1 MCTVQKMKIVHTYN
15 CISHSRGDS
24 GRRESIRVGRT
35 NGSGV
40 CLDFDQYFILKFLLQ
55 NRANDRIELYQEN
68 ERIRVRFLNGNMLE
82 QISFELPELGVSA
95 PRLFPFVKDMDDPV
109 VSCDVQ
115 GAQDVLMLL
124 PFVNIYNRCNQISER
139 NSLIH
144 LCRYPICSVRLVK
157 CLLSALTCYMID
169 GHHKKN
175 NEIYPVVTYALRSL
189 QHTFCSVWDVEEGS
203 EVWDKVDD
211 YRKFSPYPGIYSN
224 ENGSLIRKKMDQVDN
239 GKTVWENCFTDD
251 EKMEMIALFRWMEQ
265 MKLLLGVHYIV
276 PHQFYLKVDEEAGF
290 DSKIYTNEE
299 MYQKTVCKIKE
310 IDEQVKKWDWEHI
323 DALHK
328 RKILNTARIHLCRS
342 QNIPD
347 FSMCPVP

>member
-15 CISHSRGDS
+15 CISHSRGDG

-68 ERIRVRFLNGNMLE
+68 ERIR
-82 QISFELPELGVSA
+82 
-95 PRLFPFVKDMDDPV
+95 
-109 VSCDVQ
+109 
-115 GAQDVLMLL
+115 
-124 PFVNIYNRCNQISER
+124 
-139 NSLIH
+139 
-144 LCRYPICSVRLVK
+144 YPICSVRLVK

-175 NEIYPVVTYALRSL
+175 NEIYLVVTYALRSL
-189 QHTFCSVWDVEEGS
+189 QQTFCSVWDVEEGS
-203 EVWDKVDD
+203 EVWD
-211 YRKFSPYPGIYSN
+211 
-224 ENGSLIRKKMDQVDN
+224 
-239 GKTVWENCFTDD
+239 
-251 EKMEMIALFRWMEQ
+251 
-265 MKLLLGVHYIV
+265 
-276 PHQFYLKVDEEAGF
+276 KVDEEAGF

-328 RKILNTARIHLCRS
+328 RKNLNTARIHLCRS

-347 FSMCPVP
+347 FPMCPVP